1 MVSRLILLLLI
12 IAGLVVTQPAGAAV
26 YKLSNGQELQ
36 GEILPTSA
44 NDLGVQVKTGEGQ
57 YQRVNWGEFSQ
68 EDLRKLAETPKLQP
82 LVEPFIEISQEE
94 KIKQTE
100 VKITEPT
107 RLPRPE
113 PGSILGAMF
122 SSPLGVF
129 LLLVL
134 YAGTIYA
141 GYEVA
146 IFRAQ
151 PPALVAGLAA
161 IPFLGL
167 LSPIVFLAIP
177 TRVKHVE
184 EAAPMPPPAG
194 TQAAAEIAAEQA
206 AAEEA
211 ARPAGALK
219 IAQAEVSPESTLPE
233 PVVYARG
240 QFTFNR
246 RFFETKFP
254 NQFGVVRREADKDM
268 VLIIKTTRA
277 QLVGTR
283 ISRIAANDLHLQVQR
298 GPTQEEV
305 QVQFMEIQEVR
316 FQHKDTP
323 I

>member
-1 MVSRLILLLLI
+1 VAESAL
-12 IAGLVVTQPAGAAV
+12 AAT
-26 YKLSNGQELQ
+26 YKLSNGQELT
-36 GEILPTSA
+36 GELLPTSA

-68 EDLRKLAETPKLQP
+68 EDLRQFAENSKLQP

-107 RLPRPE
+107 RLPRPQ

-134 YAGTIYA
+134 YAGIIYA

-146 IFRAQ
+146 IFRGQ

-161 IPFLGL
+161 IPFVGI
-167 LSPIVFLAIP
+167 LSPIVFLSMP
-177 TRVKHVE
+177 TRVKHIE
-184 EAAPMPPPAG
+184 EAAPMAPPAG
-194 TQAAAEIAAEQA
+194 TQAAAAI

-211 ARPAGALK
+211 AAQEAANPTGGLR
-219 IAQAEVSPESTLPE
+219 IAQEAPAAESALPE

-254 NQFGVVRREADKDM
+254 NLFGVVRREADKDM
-268 VLIIKTTRA
+268 ILVVKTSRTT
-277 QLVGTR
+277 LVANR
-283 ISRIAANDLHLQVQR
+283 ISRIAANDMHLQVQR
-298 GPTQEEV
+298 GHAQEEV

-316 FQHKDTP
+316 FQHKDSP
-323 I
+323 VA